1 VAALLNLF
9 DFLHAILSGV
19 TGVGAALVVG
29 GAAFLWIALGP
40 DHTLDRFAR
49 RSGRAIAAG
58 GVIAAAGQV
67 AHVGLTTL
75 AVIDATP
82 HWRSALLGASFFR
95 AGVATAIAGAV
106 AAAAGLRLARTPSR
120 PARIAA
126 AAAAAGIALCG
137 AFTSH
142 AAGWLGDRTSLL
154 ALDVAHRAAAS
165 AWLGGLAHFLLFGAA
180 RPTPVETKQVL
191 PRASRLF
198 GSCVAVLVACGVV
211 LAVPYLGSPRAIVGT
226 SYGFLLQAKVLLL
239 GCLLGLAAFNHR
251 TVSRVARGEAEA
263 GPTLW
268 SFVET
273 EVGLGVATLFIA
285 ATLAST
291 PPGIDVGPQTAALAD
306 VLHVFQQGWRD
317 LAALGL
323 GALDVEKVGVSAF
336 NHRFSGAV
344 LVVMASLAIADRAGL
359 ARWARNWP
367 LALLVLGLFVMFES
381 DRNAWPFGTISFVDT
396 WTDPEII
403 QHRLAGALVIG
414 FALFEWAVRTGRLA
428 PTRAG
433 LVFPAV
439 SLLGGGLLIVHAH
452 AGVGLK
458 DEFLIQ
464 LTHLPIAVLG
474 VIAGASRWLELRLP
488 TREGRLVGWIW
499 PPALLGVGLI
509 LLAYWEPPRAAPD
522 PRDAAVAPHAVVAFA
537 RSWDGPAT
545 PS

>member
-19 TGVGAALVVG
+19 TGIGAALVVG
-29 GAAFLWIALGP
+29 GAAFLWVALGP
-40 DHTLDRFAR
+40 DRTLERFTR
-49 RSGRAIAAG
+49 RSARAIAAG
-58 GVIAAAGQV
+58 GAIAAAGQI

-82 HWRSALLGASFFR
+82 QWKSALLEASFFR
-95 AGVATAIAGAV
+95 AAVATTIAGTV
-106 AAAAGLRLARTPSR
+106 AAVAGLRLARTPGR
-120 PARIAA
+120 GARIVAA
-126 AAAAAGIALCG
+126 AAAIGIAVCG

-154 ALDVAHRAAAS
+154 ALDVVHRTAAS

-191 PRASRLF
+191 PRAARLF
-198 GSCVAVLVACGVV
+198 GCCVAVLVACGVA
-211 LAVPYLGSPRAIVGT
+211 LAVPYLGSARAIVGT
-226 SYGFLLQAKVLLL
+226 SYGFLLQAKVALL
-239 GCLLGLAAFNHR
+239 GCLLALAAVNHR
-251 TVSRVARGEAEA
+251 AVSRVARGEGEA
-263 GPTLW
+263 GPALW
-268 SFVET
+268 SFAET
-273 EVGLGVATLFIA
+273 EVGLGLVTLFVA

-291 PPGIDVGPQTAALAD
+291 PPGIDVGAQTAALGD

-323 GALDVEKVGVSAF
+323 GALDVDAVGVSAF

-344 LVVMASLAIADRAGL
+344 LIVMASLAIADRAGL
-359 ARWARNWP
+359 ARWARHWP

-381 DRNAWPFGTISFVDT
+381 DRNAWPLGTISFVDT

-414 FALFEWAVRTGRLA
+414 FAFFEWAVRTGRLV

-439 SLLGGGLLIVHAH
+439 SLVGGGLLIVHAH
-452 AGVGLK
+452 AGVGVK
-458 DEFLIQ
+458 NEFLLQ

-488 TREGRLVGWIW
+488 TREGRRVGWIW

-509 LLAYWEPPRAAPD
+509 LLGYWEPPRATPD
-522 PRDAAVAPHAVVAFA
+522 PRDAAVAPQAVVASVRGA
-537 RSWDGPAT
+537 DPAGDRS
-545 PS
+545 